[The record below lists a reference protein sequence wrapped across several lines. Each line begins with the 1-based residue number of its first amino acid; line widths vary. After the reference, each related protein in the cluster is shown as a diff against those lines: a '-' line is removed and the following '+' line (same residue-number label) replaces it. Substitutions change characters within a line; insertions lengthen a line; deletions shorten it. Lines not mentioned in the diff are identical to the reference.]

1 MLITPDFTEATE
13 SQPIPPGVYK
23 TRITDCE
30 TKTSKKGSKY
40 LNWKLSIFGA
50 EGAFSSQNN
59 RPVFMITM
67 LDGKGAG
74 RLKDLA
80 KAALGTVP
88 DQWDTDAFLGKEVE
102 VVLTERRDETGA
114 VSSFPDVKTVRAVR
128 S

>member
-1 MLITPDFTEATE
+1 MIITPDFTEATE
-13 SQPIPPGVYK
+13 SAPIPPGVYK

-30 TKTSKKGSKY
+30 TKTSKKGAKY

-50 EGAFSSQNN
+50 EGEASKQNN

-88 DQWDTDAFLGKEVE
+88 STWNTDEFLGKEVE
-102 VVLTERRDETGA
+102 VVLVERRDETGA
-114 VSSFPDVKTVRAVR
+114 VSGFPDVKTVRACH